1 MSLSFVFNKDDPNN
15 SKKKEGAQY
24 LLPVQG
30 PINEILNVFTES
42 FCNWNII
49 LSKGETRS
57 KDDNRWVGERRT
69 RIPEN
74 W

>member
-30 PINEILNVFTES
+30 PINEILNVFKGIFFQS
-42 FCNWNII
+42 II
-49 LSKGETRS
+49 LNIGETRS
-57 KDDNRWVGERRT
+57 KNDNR
-69 RIPEN
+69 
-74 W
+74 

>member
-30 PINEILNVFTES
+30 PINEILNVF
-42 FCNWNII
+42 
-49 LSKGETRS
+49 K
-57 KDDNRWVGERRT
+57 
-69 RIPEN
+69 EN
-74 W
+74 HFLEI